1 MTDIQM
7 KDSESYCVQRNEIYN
22 FTVDI
27 KPIKRNWDLCFTQKS
42 RTQWWKPHVSSY
54 FELVGYKNFQNKLKS
69 AFTDCWMLD
78 GHGQQSESHGFIKIK
93 SQDITIERRWQS
105 WGQAEHS
112 LWCASSESCD
122 VWCVMCDVW
131 YNPPGLSVRPNYSRG
146 WGRKM
151 GQ

>member
-27 KPIKRNWDLCFTQKS
+27 KPIKRNWDLCFAQKS
-42 RTQWWKPHVSSY
+42 QTQWWKPNAQCVIIFRAGRVQEFPKQIEKCFY
-54 FELVGYKNFQNKLKS
+54 GL
-69 AFTDCWMLD
+69 LD

-93 SQDITIERRWQS
+93 SQDITIVRRWQS
-105 WGQAEHS
+105 RGQVEHS
-112 LWCASSESCD
+112 LWCASSES
-122 VWCVMCDVW
+122 CDVW